1 MWIKVEIING
11 VVRASF
17 TSTEVTGDEM
27 IQQAGRELMDVVD
40 AAAETKKLVLSFKGV
55 EFMSSAMI
63 GKLVLLNKKAKSR
76 GVQIR
81 FCDIISPNVLEVLII
96 TRLDKTFRII
106 RPDDDND
113 DDDDGPGNAGVFAK
127 LPKNPSSG
135 GAHAK
140 PPRDDR

>member
-11 VVRASF
+11 VVRGSF

-76 GVQIR
+76 GVQIK
-81 FCDIISPNVLEVLII
+81 FCDIGLNVLQVFII
-96 TRLDKTFRII
+96 TRLNKEFRII
-106 RPDDDND
+106 RRDDDND